1 MADNIFFDAS
11 RDELAVADAVLA
23 FTVGASSSPSTGLNL
38 LAVRTIDPP
47 SRLSAS
53 AAEVGQAGAGI
64 DVEGEKEGVWKP
76 RKGGMKRGVL
86 GRMVRMCVE
95 RGGVGEEVLGG
106 LGVWGGLG
114 EGG

>member
-1 MADNIFFDAS
+1 M
-11 RDELAVADAVLA
+11 LAV
-23 FTVGASSSPSTGLNL
+23 TVGASSSPSSTGLNL

-64 DVEGEKEGVWKP
+64 GVEGEKEGVWKP

-86 GRMVRMCVE
+86 GRMVQMCVE
-95 RGGVGEEVLGG
+95 GGGVGEEVLGG
-106 LGVWGGLG
+106 MG
-114 EGG
+114 EFG

>member
-1 MADNIFFDAS
+1 M
-11 RDELAVADAVLA
+11 LAV
-23 FTVGASSSPSTGLNL
+23 TVGASPPPSTTLNL

-64 DVEGEKEGVWKP
+64 GVDGEKEGVWKP
-76 RKGGMKRGVL
+76 RKGGVKRGML

-95 RGGVGEEVLGG
+95 GGGVGEEVLGG
-106 LGVWGGLG
+106 LGEFG
-114 EGG
+114 